1 MQDLQE
7 VTQDLHYENF
17 RSDRLKRGG
26 RLSSHG
32 YILPLSPAY
41 VLVCQLAL
49 LHLLPPHHSRQ
60 QTVATVSQRSE
71 TSAGLVAERSQSSQV
86 AAVEFL
92 PSF

>member
-32 YILPLSPAY
+32 YVLPLSPAY
-41 VLVCQLAL
+41 VPVGQRPR
-49 LHLLPPHHSRQ
+49 PPCR
-60 QTVATVSQRSE
+60 V
-71 TSAGLVAERSQSSQV
+71 LQSTPP
-86 AAVEFL
+86 AAVSADEEDEGGWWVE
-92 PSF
+92 PNMTVGCVT

>member
-1 MQDLQE
+1 MVVTCPHSTHMQDLQE

-41 VLVCQLAL
+41 VPVCQLAS
-49 LHLLPPHHSRQ
+49 LHLPP
-60 QTVATVSQRSE
+60 
-71 TSAGLVAERSQSSQV
+71 TSNSKPLIRLKS
-86 AAVEFL
+86 
-92 PSF
+92 